1 MESFVRNGASDYVA
15 GCRVAQ
21 QSREYARKAGS
32 FHQYFVATFNLI
44 TGLVHRGKL
53 GEAIQT
59 AREGSELAA
68 TDPALAKSI
77 ATRSIQLAQEHRACG
92 YEARGYRLLSE
103 IASQEG
109 DDDGALEL
117 ISAGMEALEGY
128 EIRNEEWQIYASAS
142 RALAVRG
149 RLRESEQARAHA
161 FEVGGRI
168 AATLAEPTLQRS
180 LLARIEAQAPLR
192 RTA

>member
-1 MESFVRNGASDYVA
+1 MGVGFQYRFPQLQGQAKCAQWRGDY
-15 GCRVAQ
+15 G
-21 QSREYARKAGS
+21 
-32 FHQYFVATFNLI
+32 
-44 TGLVHRGKL
+44 
-53 GEAIQT
+53 
-59 AREGSELAA
+59 
-68 TDPALAKSI
+68 LAKSI

-117 ISAGMEALEGY
+117 ISAAMEALEGY
-128 EIRNEEWQIYASAS
+128 EIRNEEWQVYASAS

-161 FEVGGRI
+161 FEMGERI
-168 AATLAEPTLQRS
+168 AATLAEPTLQRAPCAHQGAS
-180 LLARIEAQAPLR
+180 AIAPDGLKVRRQVTHPSGVFLARRRPSVRTCRAKRCGHTAPDR
-192 RTA
+192 